1 MIAGIGRTSLAMART
16 GDLPGWFGAV
26 HPRFGVPHRAELGVG
41 AVVAALVVLTDLRGA
56 IGFSSVGVLLYYLVA
71 NAAALRQAAEN
82 RLYPRLLAAGGVVGC
97 VVVMASLPTD
107 SVVAG
112 LTMVAAGV
120 GYRWARRH
128 LSRQR

>member
-1 MIAGIGRTSLAMART
+1 M
-16 GDLPGWFGAV
+16 
-26 HPRFGVPHRAELGVG
+26 
-41 AVVAALVVLTDLRGA
+41 VLTDLRGA

-82 RLYPRLLAAGGVVGC
+82 RLYPRLLAALGVVGC

-112 LTMVAAGV
+112 LTMVGAGV

-128 LSRQR
+128 LTRQR